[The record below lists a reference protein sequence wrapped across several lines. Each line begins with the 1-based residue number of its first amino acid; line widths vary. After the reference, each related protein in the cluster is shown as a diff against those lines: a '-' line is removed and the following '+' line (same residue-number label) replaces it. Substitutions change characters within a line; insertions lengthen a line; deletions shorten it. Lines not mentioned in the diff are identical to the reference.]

1 LILIHYSREVRGAA
15 FQPHNTFQGTPL
27 LTANIEVNDRNIN
40 LIDQQRDMQ
49 LYGGGAL
56 SLDSVCLR
64 VGDWLEYV
72 YDMGDQHF
80 INVRVEEINEINNVL
95 PEIGSNNP
103 TRVQIIRTANLH
115 QMISQYGNENEYDD
129 YFENEDE
136 NDNDN
141 GNHNDNDNGNHNDNV
156 NGNDNDNDNDNGNVN
171 DRDDNENE

>member
-1 LILIHYSREVRGAA
+1 
-15 FQPHNTFQGTPL
+15 
-27 LTANIEVNDRNIN
+27 
-40 LIDQQRDMQ
+40 MQ

-115 QMISQYGNENEYDD
+115 HVISQYGNENEYDD

-141 GNHNDNDNGNHNDNV
+141 GNHNDNVND
-156 NGNDNDNDNDNGNVN
+156 NDNDNDNDNGNVN